1 MNYEQISSHES
12 CGPKLALG
20 VKVNVSLPNMT
31 EREKLIVSCMASEC
45 HDALVQERINT
56 DPENIASGI
65 KEEADL
71 RACFPYLI
79 HVKKVENPYFAGYTN
94 KSRLIVTTQKG
105 PISVHLRKRVIEIDW
120 SDSDV
125 KTSAFDM
132 FPDEDVTKS
141 NQLIHA
147 WSYAKA
153 TEYIKKILEST

>member
-1 MNYEQISSHES
+1 MNYEQIASHES
-12 CGPKLALG
+12 FSSKFDLG
-20 VKVNVSLPNMT
+20 VKVNVSLQNMT
-31 EREKLIVSCMASEC
+31 EKEKQIVAHMASDC
-45 HDALVQERINT
+45 HNRLVQERINT
-56 DPENIASGI
+56 DPENIAIGQ
-65 KEEADL
+65 EEEENL
-71 RACFPYLI
+71 KACFPYLI

-125 KTSAFDM
+125 KASAFDM